1 MGDQPM
7 GQISMEQWGLRPHD
21 ALREWDTG
29 VAYSRRMQPSEIS
42 VDSLNALLVVSS
54 NHDRMTWIGPGDRR
68 RNYEYNVR
76 VSTKVRGVMTSTF
89 TRRPRALDDWVRT
102 TWAHRNGCWTLWERE
117 VASSTGMRVNQTPDL
132 KMVILLQPP
141 RDYMSQ
147 LPTPPKPPRP
157 PRLLGK
163 PPKRDGKSV
172 RMEPVASPPRD
183 QRNDDLSSIGSAS
196 DTSEMSVVPNKSRRV
211 KSEPRDAPPQHE
223 HITNV
228 AILRTGYV
236 ADSSSSSSQDD
247 PSGLVLHADDDGS
260 VEKHVTMSR
269 KRKKEFETNID
280 NVNFHMM
287 SCFEECWDLEST
299 QSL

>member
-1 MGDQPM
+1 
-7 GQISMEQWGLRPHD
+7 
-21 ALREWDTG
+21 
-29 VAYSRRMQPSEIS
+29 
-42 VDSLNALLVVSS
+42 
-54 NHDRMTWIGPGDRR
+54 
-68 RNYEYNVR
+68 
-76 VSTKVRGVMTSTF
+76 
-89 TRRPRALDDWVRT
+89 
-102 TWAHRNGCWTLWERE
+102 
-117 VASSTGMRVNQTPDL
+117 MRVNQTPDL

-172 RMEPVASPPRD
+172 RIEPVASPPRD

-236 ADSSSSSSQDD
+236 ADSSSSPSQDD
-247 PSGLVLHADDDGS
+247 PSGLVLHVDDDGS
-260 VEKHVTMSR
+260 VEKQYPESLIPRIMVFTSRPLLAVRPNVRTMDVGWNG
-269 KRKKEFETNID
+269 EYLPAMQGTP
-280 NVNFHMM
+280 
-287 SCFEECWDLEST
+287 DL
-299 QSL
+299 